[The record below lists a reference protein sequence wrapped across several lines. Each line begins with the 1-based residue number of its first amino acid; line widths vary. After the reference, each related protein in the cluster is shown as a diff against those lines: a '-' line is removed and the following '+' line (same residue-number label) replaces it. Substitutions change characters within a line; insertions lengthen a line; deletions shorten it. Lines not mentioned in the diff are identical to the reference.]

1 MNTMKKIIILSLM
14 SFLFVSCGTK
24 EETEEFSTGSEV
36 KNTQEADENSVEDGD
51 DNTTTADTTEQSDTT
66 NPVTNDSEEKD
77 TAPTAKDIDTDSST
91 QNDDQ
96 LVEDTIKDIESLF
109 NDIEESVK

>member
-24 EETEEFSTGSEV
+24 EENEEFSTGSEV
-36 KNTQEADENSVEDGD
+36 KNTQETDENSVEDGD
-51 DNTTTADTTEQSDTT
+51 NNTTTDITKQSDTT
-66 NPVTNDSEEKD
+66 NPITNDSWEKD
-77 TAPTAKDIDTDSST
+77 STPIEKDIDTNST
-91 QNDDQ
+91 PQSDDQ

>member
-1 MNTMKKIIILSLM
+1 MKKIIILGIM

-24 EETEEFSTGSEV
+24 DENEEFSTWETPTA
-36 KNTQEADENSVEDGD
+36 NTQDTETSAEKTDSTEEETK
-51 DNTTTADTTEQSDTT
+51 TTQEQPTQ
-66 NPVTNDSEEKD
+66 NDSWEKD
-77 TAPTAKDIDTDSST
+77 TSPVTEEKEINKESSP
-91 QNDDQ
+91 QSDDQ